1 MKNKFEYWH
10 PFTQI
15 IYYIILI
22 TVTVCFMHPVVIFLT
37 LAAGLSLGFIMGR
50 KNFLRVLFG
59 MFVPVILL
67 GIIINPLFSHE
78 GMTILR
84 YFPDGNPLTLESIIY
99 GIVSGFMVG
108 SICALF
114 YSFNKIM
121 TSDRVIYL
129 TGRIFPAL
137 SLIIS
142 MTLRFIPEFSRR
154 FKEVSGTQK
163 YLGRSVKKNG
173 ISILSAMITWAFE
186 SSVIRADSMRVRGYG
201 VKLKRSSYSLFRIT
215 TGDVIRIAFM
225 LLCAVYVILS
235 FIRKTIYI
243 QYYPYYKMTGN
254 VYIIAVLYG
263 AICFLPV
270 IDIAAKEIRWKYT
283 ESKI

>member
-1 MKNKFEYWH
+1 
-10 PFTQI
+10 
-15 IYYIILI
+15 
-22 TVTVCFMHPVVIFLT
+22 
-37 LAAGLSLGFIMGR
+37 
-50 KNFLRVLFG
+50 

-201 VKLKRSSYSLFRIT
+201 GKVKEEQLFFVQNNDGRCYKNCIY
-215 TGDVIRIAFM
+215 AF
-225 LLCAVYVILS
+225 CA
-235 FIRKTIYI
+235 
-243 QYYPYYKMTGN
+243 PYM
-254 VYIIAVLYG
+254 
-263 AICFLPV
+263 
-270 IDIAAKEIRWKYT
+270 
-283 ESKI
+283 

>member
-10 PFTQI
+10 PVTQI

-22 TVTVCFMHPVVIFLT
+22 TVTVCFMHPAVIFSAL
-37 LAAGLSLGFIMGR
+37 LAGLSLGFIMGGR
-50 KNFLRVLFG
+50 KFLKIILG
-59 MFVPVILL
+59 MYVPVIVL

-78 GMTILR
+78 GITILR

-108 SICALF
+108 SICALL
-114 YSFNKIM
+114 YSFNKVI

-129 TGRIFPAL
+129 TGRIFPAF

-142 MTLRFIPEFSRR
+142 MTLRFIPEFVKR
-154 FKEVSGTQK
+154 FKDVSDTQK
-163 YLGRSVKKNG
+163 YLGLSVKKNG

-186 SSVIRADSMRVRGYG
+186 NSVIRSDSMRVRGYG
-201 VKLKRSSYSLFRIT
+201 VKLKRSSYSMFRIT
-215 TGDVIRIAFM
+215 LGDVIRIAFM
-225 LLCAVYVILS
+225 LLCALYVVLS
-235 FIRKTIYI
+235 FLRKTVYI

-254 VYIIAVLYG
+254 IYTVATVYSAVCL
-263 AICFLPV
+263 LPV
-270 IDIAAKEIRWKYT
+270 IDIAVKEIRWKYT
-283 ESKI
+283 ESRI